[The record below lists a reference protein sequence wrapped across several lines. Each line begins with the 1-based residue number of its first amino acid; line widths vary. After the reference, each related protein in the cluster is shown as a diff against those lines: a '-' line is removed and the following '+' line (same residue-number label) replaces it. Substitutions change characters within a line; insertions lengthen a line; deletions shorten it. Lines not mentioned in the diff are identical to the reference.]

1 MTMMYKCLKK
11 SIVLISLITILITSM
26 VNINVYAN
34 DNNDKILILYDTYK
48 QYGGKNNE
56 LGYIND
62 MAISTG
68 NLVDIVNIKSY
79 KDNSIYNYNKI
90 IILCNLEGSIKGDLR
105 ENIKK
110 FNGDIFWVGKNY
122 DEFKS
127 QKKLSHIN
135 LDDLNSS
142 TEEKLFSAFGY
153 INDFN
158 KNRYILIDNVTP
170 FIDLNDL
177 VDKISYLYQNGIQ
190 FVISTIPVFENTN
203 FNAMKRYA
211 EVLRYAEARSGTII
225 MRNPYLENEN
235 APAED
240 IISKCII
247 GYKNYLDYWVYP
259 VALDIPKSYLYRDD
273 MKPLLSKSNTIFLQE
288 TEDTGILDFSSFQNN
303 KFRNVIQ
310 KINYENID
318 KNKYKDFENTAI
330 SIDNKISY
338 KDFKNIVSNL
348 IGNGIYF
355 NNPSYIDSK
364 VTLGNDVLTSGG
376 SGIYL
381 NDKPVTQNTF
391 IDTKDFEG
399 AVSKDNK
406 DIEHQKEEENKYIN
420 ISNPRKVLVVGAIIA
435 CIIFLVIVIL
445 SRRIDRKKYFK

>member
-1 MTMMYKCLKK
+1 MMYKCFKK
-11 SIVLISLITILITSM
+11 SIIFISFIAILITSM
-26 VNINVYAN
+26 ININVYAS

-68 NLVDIVNIKSY
+68 NLVDIVNIRSY
-79 KDNSIYNYNKI
+79 KDSDIYNYNKV
-90 IILCNLEGSIKGDLR
+90 IILCNLEGSIKDNLK

-122 DEFKS
+122 DEFKN
-127 QKKLSHIN
+127 QKKISHID

-142 TEEKLFSAFGY
+142 SEEKLFNAFGY
-153 INDFN
+153 RNEFN

-190 FVISTIPVFENTN
+190 FVISTIPVFENTD

-211 EVLRYAEARSGTII
+211 EVLRYAEARGGTII
-225 MRNPYLENEN
+225 MHNPYLEVEN

-259 VALDIPKSYLYRDD
+259 VALDMPKAYLYRDD

-288 TEDTGILDFSSFQNN
+288 SEDTGILDFMSFQNN
-303 KFRNVIQ
+303 KFSNVIQ
-310 KINYENID
+310 KIDYENIYKSNY
-318 KNKYKDFENTAI
+318 KNFENTAI
-330 SIDNKISY
+330 AIDNKNSY
-338 KDFKNIVSNL
+338 KDFKKIVSNL
-348 IGNGIYF
+348 IDNGVYF
-355 NNPSYIDSK
+355 NNPSYINSK

-381 NDKPVTQNTF
+381 NNKPVTQNTF
-391 IDTKDFEG
+391 VDEKGFEE
-399 AVSKDNK
+399 AISKSNK
-406 DIEHQKEEENKYIN
+406 NVEAPKEKNDEYIN
-420 ISNPRKVLVVGAIIA
+420 ISSPRKVIVVVAIIA

-445 SRRIDRKKYFK
+445 SRKIDRKKYFK

>member
-1 MTMMYKCLKK
+1 MMYKCFKK
-11 SIVLISLITILITSM
+11 SIIFISFIAILITSM
-26 VNINVYAN
+26 ININVYAS

-68 NLVDIVNIKSY
+68 NLVDIVNIRSY
-79 KDNSIYNYNKI
+79 KDSDIYNYNKV
-90 IILCNLEGSIKGDLR
+90 IILCNLEGSIKDNLK
-105 ENIKK
+105 ENIRK

-122 DEFKS
+122 DEFKN
-127 QKKLSHIN
+127 QKKISHID

-142 TEEKLFSAFGY
+142 SEEKLFNAFGY
-153 INDFN
+153 RNEFN

-190 FVISTIPVFENTN
+190 FVISTIPVFENTD

-211 EVLRYAEARSGTII
+211 EVLRYAEARGGTII
-225 MRNPYLENEN
+225 MHNPYLEVEN
-235 APAED
+235 SPAED

-259 VALDIPKSYLYRDD
+259 VALDMPKAYLYRDD

-288 TEDTGILDFSSFQNN
+288 AEDTGILDFTSFQNN
-303 KFRNVIQ
+303 KFSNVIQ

-318 KNKYKDFENTAI
+318 KSNYKNFENTAI
-330 SIDNKISY
+330 SIDNKNSY
-338 KDFKNIVSNL
+338 KDFKKIVSNL
-348 IGNGIYF
+348 IDNGVYF
-355 NNPSYIDSK
+355 NNPSYISSK
-364 VTLGNDVLTSGG
+364 VTLGNDVLTSGE

-381 NDKPVTQNTF
+381 NNKPVTQNTF
-391 IDTKDFEG
+391 VDEKGFEE
-399 AVSKDNK
+399 AISKSNK
-406 DIEHQKEEENKYIN
+406 NVEAPSEENEYIN
-420 ISNPRKVLVVGAIIA
+420 ISSPRKVIVVVAIIA

-445 SRRIDRKKYFK
+445 SRKIDRKKYFK